1 MPLKT
6 HMDEQPVLNLT
17 PMIDVTFLI
26 VIFFLVGTQFRQEDR
41 LIDLTLPQ
49 VADAA
54 EPKSAAPE
62 RKIINVNR
70 DGTISYEGQNVTV
83 EQLRESLAAARAEYE
98 GLGVI
103 VRGDAHGEFQFVA
116 NAVSAAQE
124 AGISDMGIA
133 VRLMEDTP

>member
-6 HMDEQPVLNLT
+6 HTDEQPALNLT

-26 VIFFLVGTQFRQEDR
+26 VIFFLVGTQFRQEER
-41 LIDLTLPQ
+41 QIDLTLPQ
-49 VADAA
+49 VAEAA
-54 EPKSAAPE
+54 KPKSAAPE

-70 DGTISYEGQNVTV
+70 NGTFTYEGREVSLD
-83 EQLRESLAAARAEYE
+83 QLREHLTGAREEYAD
-98 GLGVI
+98 LGVV

-116 NAVSAAQE
+116 SAVSAAQQ

-133 VRLMEDTP
+133 VRLMEDEP